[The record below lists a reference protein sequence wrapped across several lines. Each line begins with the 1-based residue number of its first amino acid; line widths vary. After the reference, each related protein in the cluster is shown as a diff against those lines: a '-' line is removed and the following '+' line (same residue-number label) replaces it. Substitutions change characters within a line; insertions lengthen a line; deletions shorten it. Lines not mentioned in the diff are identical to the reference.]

1 MEFSEGPGAGFDAVG
16 AAYGLGAVRGV
27 RYLADGLLN
36 RNWRLDV
43 GGEAFALKELSSTT
57 PDAARRSLAVMTAAG
72 ADGVPVVE
80 VVPDR
85 RGALV
90 SEIGDQA
97 YYLARWVDGDHRRG
111 VEMTPSASFHMGE
124 MLGRVRVAL
133 ARPGLLPGEEPRTEP
148 PPSVAT
154 ARERI
159 GDYLEL
165 IGAKGETDEFD
176 AMAVPLLR
184 SRIEL
189 VAAHG
194 HLRPEGPVVGPVGWI
209 HGDCQN
215 WNLIWQGERIAAVL
229 DWDRLRV
236 NAYGEEVVRASMY
249 QCALPDGSVDLEC
262 ISAMLDG
269 YRSVAPISGAA
280 LLDAARRRWWRLIT
294 SVWHL
299 KYHYYLGEPA
309 SDRVFFSDER
319 LLRWWTANLAEVEAV
334 FSASG
339 SGVRG
344 GPGRRT

>member
-1 MEFSEGPGAGFDAVG
+1 MDASEGPGAGIDAV
-16 AAYGLGAVRGV
+16 AAVYRLGAVRRV

-36 RNWRLDV
+36 RNWRV
-43 GGEAFALKELSSTT
+43 EADAGVFALKELSSTE
-57 PDAARRSLAVMTAAG
+57 PEAARRSLAVMGAAG
-72 ADGVPVVE
+72 EGGVPVVS
-80 VVPDR
+80 VVPGP
-85 RGALV
+85 RGELV
-90 SEIGDQA
+90 TEVGNHC

-111 VEMTPSASFHMGE
+111 SEMTLDASFHMGE
-124 MLGRVRVAL
+124 MLGRVRLAL
-133 ARPGLLPGEEPRTEP
+133 ARPGLLPDEAPRVEP
-148 PPSVAT
+148 PPSVGT
-154 ARERI
+154 AKERI
-159 GDYLEL
+159 GDYLGL
-165 IGAKGETDEFD
+165 IGAKGELDEFD
-176 AMAVPLLR
+176 SAALLLLE

-194 HLRPEGPVVGPVGWI
+194 RLRPEGPVVGPVGWI

-262 ISAMLDG
+262 IAAILDG
-269 YRSVAPISGAA
+269 YRSVVPISGAA
-280 LLDAARRRWWRLIT
+280 LADAARRRWWRLIT

-319 LLRWWTANLAEVEAV
+319 LLRWWTANLDAVEAV
-334 FSASG
+334 FG
-339 SGVRG
+339 QRQ
-344 GPGRRT
+344 R

>member
-1 MEFSEGPGAGFDAVG
+1 MPAAGLAAIAD
-16 AAYGLGAVRGV
+16 AYGLGAVEGC
-27 RYLADGLLN
+27 RYLTDGLLN
-36 RNWRLDV
+36 RNWRLEV
-43 GGEAFALKELSSTT
+43 GGEAFALKELSSTE
-57 PDAARRSLAVMTAAG
+57 PDAARRSLAVMRAAG
-72 ADGVPVVE
+72 EAGVPVVS

-85 RGALV
+85 RGEVV
-90 SEIGDQA
+90 SEIGDRA
-97 YYLARWVDGDHRRG
+97 YYLARWVAGDHRRG
-111 VEMTPSASFHMGE
+111 AEMTPTASFHMGE

-133 ARPGLLPGEEPRTEP
+133 AGPGLLPDEAPRVEAP
-148 PPSVAT
+148 ASVGT

-159 GDYLEL
+159 GDYLGLIASKDEL
-165 IGAKGETDEFD
+165 DEFD
-176 AMAVPLLR
+176 SAALPLLR

-189 VAAHG
+189 IAAHA
-194 HLRPEGPVVGPVGWI
+194 HLAPEGPVIGPVGWI

-262 ISAMLDG
+262 IAAILDG

-280 LLDAARRRWWRLIT
+280 LADAARRRWWRLVT

-319 LLRWWTANLAEVEAV
+319 LLRWWTANLSAVEAV
-334 FSASG
+334 FG
-339 SGVRG
+339 QRQ
-344 GPGRRT
+344 R